1 MTGQFKM
8 YGKQFMIMGGVIVK
22 SMMNI
27 IEKESH

>member
-8 YGKQFMIMGGVIVK
+8 YGKQYMIMDGVIVK

-27 IEKESH
+27 TEKESH